1 MRSTLFP
8 ASILVLYPSRF
19 PAVTMPTP
27 TPDSVLK
34 RTDLPRLE
42 LRLLLEQ
49 VTGLTR
55 TQLITRGDQELTP
68 EQLSRLEQLIAARL
82 AGEPIA
88 YLIGEREFFG
98 RSFKVAP
105 GVLIP
110 RPETEHLIEA
120 VFERCDRSAPL
131 AAVDLGTGSGILAVT
146 LALEAPAWN
155 VSASDLSA
163 AALAIAQS
171 NAQALGATVQ
181 FFQGSWYQALPAG
194 PRFDLIVSNPPYLAA
209 GDRHLEEGDLRFEP
223 RGALTDEADGLRCL
237 RELTAGAPTWL
248 KPGGW
253 LMVEHGFDQGA
264 PMRDLFR
271 AAGLV
276 EVATVRDLAGL
287 ERITLGQCPASHP

>member
-1 MRSTLFP
+1 M
-8 ASILVLYPSRF
+8 
-19 PAVTMPTP
+19 TMS

-55 TQLITRGDQELTP
+55 TQLITRGDQELAP

-88 YLIGEREFFG
+88 YLLGEREFFG

-120 VFERCDRSAPL
+120 VFERCDRGAPL
-131 AAVDLGTGSGILAVT
+131 TAVDLGTGSGILAVT

-194 PRFDLIVSNPPYLAA
+194 ARFDLVVSNPPYIAA

-223 RGALTDEADGLRCL
+223 RGALTDEADGLCCL
-237 RELTAGAPTWL
+237 RELAAAAPTWL
-248 KPGGW
+248 KSGGW
-253 LMVEHGFDQGA
+253 LMVEHGFDQGGA
-264 PMRDLFR
+264 VRDLFS

-276 EVATVRDLAGL
+276 EVASVRDLAGL
-287 ERITLGQCPASHP
+287 ERITLGQWPASHP